1 MSPKKHQKT
10 TEDIRSFSENKTDSP
25 AGGSSSSRSSQ
36 PGGATASQTA
46 TPEPVRVKK
55 ESDEDY
61 KDPHEH
67 QFTVEFSSGDK
78 YNINCDKPCTVL
90 EAIKRKKI
98 YMKMIKGPDENVI
111 IQMGAGDN
119 ESVVATHFP
128 CSCIGDREVLT
139 ISCKSEKV
147 EEAQV
152 QDSKMVHPKDFYS
165 VFYIDTKGGLN
176 AKKKKLFKN
185 GNLKHFKYL
194 CVYGEKGITV
204 KEALTRDGRFI
215 DSLGYFELINI
226 NDKCKTEC
234 TDRMDNLND
243 KKFKIC
249 FSRRDNN
256 LTEDVNHQAEHGQQ
270 KQQKPERASNN
281 LQRKKETKSVLDE
294 AQQRGI
300 SVKQAVKETGS
311 SIDRKVVYK
320 LLCEQFPRLKQWMES
335 RFPDHSFQKSLNLRK
350 ENFGK
355 IQQSFS
361 EVHRVRDLLQLAESV
376 CLLQVHI
383 SDSSAEQ
390 GTGFVLFDNFV
401 LTNAHLFEQWVDS
414 QLHNWC
420 ELVNITAVFNFEKQE
435 SEKMKVKAKVFVG
448 NNELDYAILKL
459 ETEKVPPGLLK
470 RFGPL
475 PSDGEACIVGHP
487 AGGVKKLDPTCI
499 IEKEKREE
507 AVNKNLENYRDDF
520 IAIYE
525 LNQAIKNDP
534 YENIHVNYN
543 TFMYHG
549 ASGSPVFDA
558 HGRVF
563 GLHTGGFFYGF
574 PKADESVIEYAFP
587 LLTIFENFM
596 GNLKECG
603 DEKLLE
609 RVVEEA
615 KGNPHLE
622 NIILSVVGPKQSRP
636 EETLQAEAADSEESM
651 ILS

>member
-1 MSPKKHQKT
+1 MAPKKRQKKN
-10 TEDIRSFSENKTDSP
+10 EDIRSFFEKKTVSKDLANNAAVFMRHHLSC
-25 AGGSSSSRSSQ
+25 
-36 PGGATASQTA
+36 
-46 TPEPVRVKK
+46 
-55 ESDEDY
+55 
-61 KDPHEH
+61 DPHEH
-67 QFTVEFSSGDK
+67 QFTVEFGSGDK
-78 YNINCDKPCTVL
+78 YTINCDQPCTVL
-90 EAIKRKKI
+90 EAIKTLKI

-204 KEALTRDGRFI
+204 EEALTRDGRFI
-215 DSLGYFELINI
+215 DNLGYFELINI

-234 TDRMDNLND
+234 TDRIDNLND
-243 KKFKIC
+243 KKFKI
-249 FSRRDNN
+249 S
-256 LTEDVNHQAEHGQQ
+256 
-270 KQQKPERASNN
+270 
-281 LQRKKETKSVLDE
+281 
-294 AQQRGI
+294 QQRGI
-300 SVKQAVKETGS
+300 SVKQA
-311 SIDRKVVYK
+311 
-320 LLCEQFPRLKQWMES
+320 QFPRLKQLMES

-361 EVHRVRDLLQLAESV
+361 EVHRVRELLQLAESV

-383 SDSSAEQ
+383 SDSSAVQ
-390 GTGFVLFDNFV
+390 GTGFVLFDKFV
-401 LTNAHLFEQWVDS
+401 LTSAHLFKHWMDPK
-414 QLHNWC
+414 LPNWC
-420 ELVNITAVFNFEKQE
+420 EFVNITAVFNFEKQE
-435 SEKMKVKAKVFVG
+435 SDRMMVKAKVFVG
-448 NNELDYAILKL
+448 NNELDYAVLKL

-470 RFGPL
+470 RFGPR

-487 AGGVKKLDPTCI
+487 AGGVKKMDPTCI

-507 AVNKNLENYRDDF
+507 AVNKNLEDYKECF
-520 IAIYE
+520 ITLCAI
-525 LNQAIKNDP
+525 NQAIKNDP

-563 GLHTGGFFYGF
+563 GLHTGGFFYGNCLLVIVRVTKSF
-574 PKADESVIEYAFP
+574 MRINKYFFKFAAGETSIQSVSAQNMSNM
-587 LLTIFENFM
+587 T
-596 GNLKECG
+596 
-603 DEKLLE
+603 
-609 RVVEEA
+609 
-615 KGNPHLE
+615 HLQTRS
-622 NIILSVVGPKQSRP
+622 LDLV
-636 EETLQAEAADSEESM
+636 
-651 ILS
+651 